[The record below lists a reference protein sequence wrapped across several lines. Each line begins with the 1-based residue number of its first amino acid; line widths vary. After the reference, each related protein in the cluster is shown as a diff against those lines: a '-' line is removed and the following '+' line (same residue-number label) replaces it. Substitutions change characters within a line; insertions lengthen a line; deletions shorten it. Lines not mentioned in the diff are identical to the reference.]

1 MYLNSL
7 PVDIKVNA
15 SHMRGGT
22 VLNNIFIARWE
33 PVPNIIY
40 RL

>member
-15 SHMRGGT
+15 SYARCRT
-22 VLNNIFIARWE
+22 VLNNRFITGRE
-33 PVPNIIY
+33 PEFDIIY
-40 RL
+40 KL